1 MQESRSV
8 DLPRW
13 PRRGLYL
20 LTPDTEDTDWI
31 CRTVAAAIDGGACLL
46 QYRSKIADS
55 ALRGRQAQALLTLC
69 RSRGVP
75 MLVNDDCELAL
86 AIRADGVH
94 LGEHDEALTAARAR
108 LGVEAIIGA
117 SCYDDLD
124 RAARAAADGADYL
137 AFGAFYPSPT
147 KPLARRAPPSLL
159 RAAARFGLPR
169 VAIGGIGADNARP
182 LIEAGADLVAVIT
195 DVFDSHDAAFAARRY
210 LPLFAS

>member
-20 LTPDTEDTDWI
+20 LTPDTEDTDWL

-46 QYRSKIADS
+46 QYRSKIPDS
-55 ALRGRQAQALLTLC
+55 ALRRQQAQALLALC

-75 MLVNDDCELAL
+75 MLVNDDCDLAFAL
-86 AIRADGVH
+86 GADGVH
-94 LGEHDEALTAARAR
+94 LGEHDEALPAARAR
-108 LGVEAIIGA
+108 LGPEAIIGA

-124 RAARAAADGADYL
+124 LAARAAEQGASYL
-137 AFGAFYPSPT
+137 AFGAFHPSAT
-147 KPLARRAPPSLL
+147 KPMARRATLPLL
-159 RAAARFGLPR
+159 RAASRFGLPR
-169 VAIGGIGADNARP
+169 VAIGGIRAENARP

-195 DVFDSHDAAFAARRY
+195 DVFESTDPAVAARNY
-210 LPLFAS
+210 LPLFTS